1 MVCLFLFALK
11 AWGSTEIMQKLQIDE
26 QKIHG
31 FISHKLTI

>member
-31 FISHKLTI
+31 S